1 MNFLG
6 YERPDGQVGVRNWI
20 GVISV
25 MDNINPITRAVCGAV
40 DGTIPVTTLFV
51 RGQFGRDLE
60 IAFDTLA
67 GMGRNPNL
75 AGALVIGLEEYSTGQ
90 IADRIANTGKPIE
103 TVILQ
108 RTAGSIA
115 ATAEGTEKAAR
126 LAAEASRLRR
136 REFPASALTLGV
148 ECGGS
153 DTTSGLASN
162 PAIGRAADR
171 LVDDGGTV
179 VISETSEFLGAEDL
193 FAERAADDSV
203 KRAFLDRV
211 LGHEKASMER
221 GLDIRGANPVP
232 DNIKG
237 GLSTIEEK
245 ALGAMSKAG
254 TRPLVG
260 VLDYGE
266 SPVRKGMHFMATPA
280 PAVESMTAFAASGCQ
295 LIAFSTGVGNIIG
308 NYVSP
313 TIKVSGNPKTVGK
326 MPVNIDYD
334 VCSIIED
341 GRTITE
347 VGDELYGYVL
357 DVSSGTRVASEIL
370 NQRETAISRFEPSI

>member
-6 YERPDGQVGVRNWI
+6 YERPDGQAGIRNWI

-25 MDNINPITRAVCGAV
+25 MDNINPITRAICGAV
-40 DGTIPVTTLFV
+40 DATIPITTLFV

-60 IAFDTLA
+60 IAFDTLG

-90 IADRIANTGKPIE
+90 IADRIANTGKPVE

-108 RTAGSIA
+108 QTAGSIA
-115 ATAEGTEKAAR
+115 ATAEGMEKASK
-126 LAAEASRLRR
+126 LVVEASNLRR
-136 REFPASALTLGV
+136 QELPASMLTLGV

-179 VISETSEFLGAEDL
+179 IISETSEFLGAEDL
-193 FAERAADDSV
+193 FAERAVDDTV
-203 KRAFLDRV
+203 KRSFLDRV
-211 LGHEKASMER
+211 LGHEAEAMSR
-221 GLDIRGANPVP
+221 GLDIRGANPVA

-266 SPVRKGMHFMATPA
+266 SPVHKGMHFMATPA
-280 PAVESMTAFAASGCQ
+280 PAVESMTAFASSGCQ
-295 LIAFSTGVGNIIG
+295 FIAFSTGQGNIIG

-313 TIKVSGNPKTVGK
+313 TIKVSGNPKTVEK
-326 MPVNIDYD
+326 MPINIDYD
-334 VCSIIED
+334 VCAIVED

-347 VGDELYGYVL
+347 VGDEFYDYVL
-357 DVSSGTRVASEIL
+357 GVASGTKVATEVL

>member
-6 YERPDGQVGVRNWI
+6 YERPDGQVGIRNWI

-25 MDNINPITRAVCGAV
+25 MDNVNPITRAVCGAV

-126 LAAEASRLRR
+126 LVAEASSFRR
-136 REFPASALTLGV
+136 REFPAAALTLGV

-179 VISETSEFLGAEDL
+179 IISETSEFLGAEDL

-211 LGHEKASMER
+211 LGHEKASMAR
-221 GLDIRGANPVP
+221 GLDIRGANPVA

-266 SPVRKGMHFMATPA
+266 SPIRKGLHFMATPA

-326 MPVNIDYD
+326 MPVNIDHD
-334 VCSIIED
+334 VGSILEG

-347 VGDELYGYVL
+347 VGDELYDYVL
-357 DVSSGTRVASEIL
+357 DVSSGTKVASEIL

>member
-6 YERPDGQVGVRNWI
+6 YERPDGQVGIRNWI
-20 GVISV
+20 GVISA
-25 MDNINPITRAVCGAV
+25 MDNINPITRAICGSV
-40 DGTIPVTTLFV
+40 EGTIPITTLFV

-60 IAFDTLA
+60 IAFATLG

-90 IADRIANTGKPIE
+90 IADRIANTGKPVE
-103 TVILQ
+103 TMVLQ
-108 RTAGSIA
+108 QTGDSIQSTALGM
-115 ATAEGTEKAAR
+115 EKAAK
-126 LAAEASRLRR
+126 LVLEVSNQRR
-136 REFPASALTLGV
+136 QEFPASMLTLGV

-179 VISETSEFLGAEDL
+179 IISETSEFLGAEDL
-193 FAERAADDSV
+193 FAERAVDDSV
-203 KRAFLDRV
+203 KQALLDRA
-211 LGHEKASMER
+211 LGHEKRSMER
-221 GLDIRGANPVP
+221 GLDIRGANPVA

-266 SPVRKGMHFMATPA
+266 TPVHKGMHFMATPA
-280 PAVESMTAFAASGCQ
+280 PAVESMTAFASSGCQ
-295 LIAFSTGVGNIIG
+295 MIAFSTGVGNLIG
-308 NYVSP
+308 NMVSP
-313 TIKVSGNPKTVGK
+313 TIKVSGNPQTVNK
-326 MPVNIDYD
+326 MDLNIDYD
-334 VCSIIED
+334 VCAILDE
-341 GRTITE
+341 GRSITE
-347 VGDELYGYVL
+347 VGDELYDYVL
-357 DVSSGTRVASEIL
+357 EVGSGTRVSSEIL

>member
-6 YERPDGQVGVRNWI
+6 YERPDGQVGIRNWI

-40 DGTIPVTTLFV
+40 DGTIPITTLFV

-60 IAFDTLA
+60 IAFDTLG

-90 IADRIANTGKPIE
+90 IADRIANTGKPVE

-108 RTAGSIA
+108 QTGGSIA
-115 ATAEGTEKAAR
+115 ATSEGTEKAAA
-126 LAAEASRLRR
+126 LVAEASNLRR
-136 REFPASALTLGV
+136 KDLPASMLTLGV

-179 VISETSEFLGAEDL
+179 IISETSEFLGAEDL
-193 FAERAADDSV
+193 FAERAVDDSV
-203 KRAFLDRV
+203 KQAFLDRV

-221 GLDIRGANPVP
+221 GLDIRGANPVA

-266 SPVRKGMHFMATPA
+266 SPVHKGMHFMATPA

-313 TIKVSGNPKTVGK
+313 TIKVSGNPKTVAK
-326 MPVNIDYD
+326 MPINIDYD
-334 VCSIIED
+334 VCPIIED

-347 VGDELYGYVL
+347 VGDELYEYMLG
-357 DVSSGTRVASEIL
+357 VSSGTKVASEIL

>member
-6 YERPDGQVGVRNWI
+6 YERPDGQVGIRNWI

-25 MDNINPITRAVCGAV
+25 MDNVNPITRAVCGAV

-90 IADRIANTGKPIE
+90 VADRIANTGKPIE

-126 LAAEASRLRR
+126 LVVEASSLRR
-136 REFPASALTLGV
+136 REFPAAALTLGV

-179 VISETSEFLGAEDL
+179 IISETSEFLGAEDL

-211 LGHEKASMER
+211 LGHEKASMAR
-221 GLDIRGANPVP
+221 GLDIRGANPVA

-266 SPVRKGMHFMATPA
+266 SPVRKGLHFMATPA

-334 VCSIIED
+334 VGSIIGG

-347 VGDELYGYVL
+347 VGDELYDYAL
-357 DVSSGTRVASEIL
+357 EVSSGTRVASEIL
-370 NQRETAISRFEPSI
+370 DQRETAISRFEPSI

>member
-6 YERPDGQVGVRNWI
+6 YERPDGQTGIRNWI

-25 MDNINPITRAVCGAV
+25 MDNINPITRAICGAV
-40 DGTIPVTTLFV
+40 DNTIPITTLFV

-60 IAFDTLA
+60 ITFNTLG

-90 IADRIANTGKPIE
+90 VAERIANTGKPVE

-108 RTAGSIA
+108 QTAGSLG
-115 ATAEGTEKAAR
+115 ATMEGIEKATK
-126 LAAEASRLRR
+126 LVTEASNIRR
-136 REFPASALTLGV
+136 QEFPASMLTLGV

-179 VISETSEFLGAEDL
+179 IISETSEFLGAEDL
-193 FAERAADDSV
+193 FAERAANDSV
-203 KRAFLDRV
+203 KKAFLDRV
-211 LGHEKASMER
+211 LGHEKSSMER
-221 GLDIRGANPVP
+221 GLDIRGANPVA

-266 SPVRKGMHFMATPA
+266 APVHKGMHFMATPA
-280 PAVESMTAFAASGCQ
+280 PAVESMTAFASSGCQ

-308 NYVSP
+308 NMVSP
-313 TIKVSGNPKTVGK
+313 TIKVSGNPQTVEK
-326 MPVNIDYD
+326 MPLNIDYD

-347 VGDELYGYVL
+347 VGDELYDYML
-357 DVSSGTRVASEIL
+357 NVSSGTKVASEVL